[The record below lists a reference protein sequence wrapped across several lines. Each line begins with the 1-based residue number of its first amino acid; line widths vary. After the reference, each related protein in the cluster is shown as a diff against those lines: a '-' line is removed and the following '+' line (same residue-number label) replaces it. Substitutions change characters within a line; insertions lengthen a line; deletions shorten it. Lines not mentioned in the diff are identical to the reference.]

1 MESKRLVVMRMAFFK
16 RFAWMQHADTG
27 FKLQRG
33 FMTEKQIFAGTPA
46 RIAPMVLLALL
57 VGNLA
62 LAFGPWLVRTADVG
76 PSASAFWRMALAIP
90 FLFLI
95 ARQSGQ
101 PVTLSRRALYGT
113 MILSGAFFAADLA
126 AWHIGILKTK
136 LANATLFANAA
147 SLFFPLWGFLIA
159 RAWPGRR
166 DGIAFGLAI
175 AGTVLLL
182 GRSAELSSQTLFG
195 DLLCLAAGIF
205 YTGYL
210 IVMTKARDALPSWT
224 LLAWSTLAT
233 APPLLLIA
241 LVLGEQIMPGDWTPV
256 IALAVVSQLIGQG
269 LMVYVLG
276 KVTPLLFGLALLTQP
291 IVSAALGWS
300 LYGETLS
307 PADWFGAALIAA
319 ALVMVRVAEAPKQA

>member
-1 MESKRLVVMRMAFFK
+1 MSTKIIYPEPPKAL
-16 RFAWMQHADTG
+16 
-27 FKLQRG
+27 
-33 FMTEKQIFAGTPA
+33 PA
-46 RIAPMVLLALL
+46 LVLLALFG
-57 VGNLA
+57 GNLA

-95 ARQSGQ
+95 AWRSRQPLNLPRS
-101 PVTLSRRALYGT
+101 ALYWT
-113 MILSGAFFAADLA
+113 IILSGAFFAADLA

-159 RAWPGRR
+159 RSWPGRR
-166 DGIAFGLAI
+166 EGFAFALAV
-175 AGTVLLL
+175 AGTVILL
-182 GRSAELSSQTLFG
+182 GRSAELSQQTLLG

-210 IVMTKARDALPSWT
+210 IIIMKARDELPSWT

-241 LVLGEQIMPGDWTPV
+241 VGLGEQIMPVNWTPV

-276 KVTPLLFGLALLTQP
+276 KVSPLLFGLALLTQP
-291 IVSAALGWS
+291 VISAALGWW
-300 LYGETLS
+300 LYGETLG
-307 PADWFGAALIAA
+307 PVDAFGAALIAA
-319 ALVMVRVAEAPKQA
+319 ALVMVRLAETAKRA

>member
-1 MESKRLVVMRMAFFK
+1 
-16 RFAWMQHADTG
+16 
-27 FKLQRG
+27 
-33 FMTEKQIFAGTPA
+33 
-46 RIAPMVLLALL
+46 
-57 VGNLA
+57 
-62 LAFGPWLVRTADVG
+62 
-76 PSASAFWRMALAIP
+76 MALAIP

-95 ARQSGQ
+95 AAQAKQ
-101 PVTLSRRALYGT
+101 PLKLSRKALYWT

-147 SLFFPLWGFLIA
+147 SLLFPLWGYLIA
-159 RAWPGRR
+159 RSWPGRR
-166 DGIAFGLAI
+166 EGFAFAFAV

-182 GRSAELSSQTLFG
+182 GRSAELSRETLIG

-210 IVMTKARDALPSWT
+210 IVIMKARDELQSWT

-241 LVLGEQIMPGDWTPV
+241 LGLGEQIMPVNWTPV

-291 IVSAALGWS
+291 VVSAAIGW
-300 LYGETLS
+300 LQYGETLG
-307 PADWFGAALIAA
+307 PLDAAGALLIAA
-319 ALVMVRVAEAPKQA
+319 ALVMVRLAETPDRA